1 MQFGNENQEPCR
13 RLARSEWQ
21 HTKVPSRILMVEDDD
36 RIRETTRF
44 VLEDE
49 GFAFEGV
56 ESGEEAMKVFLLR
69 PPDCVLVDLML
80 PGMDGFET
88 CRGLRQRSD
97 VPIIMVTARADTFDV
112 VAGLEAG
119 ADDYVT
125 KPFEPKEL
133 TARIRALLRRTRART
148 RPPAAIVLGDL
159 EIRLEE
165 GLVRRGG
172 HEITLTKTEFRLLS
186 ELASSPGRV
195 FTREMLLE
203 LVWDYNYFG
212 DSKLVDVH
220 ISRLR
225 AKLEADPVSPRHVIT
240 VRGLGYKV
248 VA

>member
-1 MQFGNENQEPCR
+1 M
-13 RLARSEWQ
+13 
-21 HTKVPSRILMVEDDD
+21 PSRILMIEDDD

-56 ESGEEAMKVFLLR
+56 ESGEEAMKIFGLR

-119 ADDYVT
+119 ADDYLT

-133 TARIRALLRRTRART
+133 TARIRALLRRTKARS
-148 RPPAAIVLGDL
+148 RPPTAIVLGDL
-159 EIRLEE
+159 EVRVEE
-165 GLVRRGG
+165 G
-172 HEITLTKTEFRLLS
+172 
-186 ELASSPGRV
+186 
-195 FTREMLLE
+195 
-203 LVWDYNYFG
+203 
-212 DSKLVDVH
+212 
-220 ISRLR
+220 
-225 AKLEADPVSPRHVIT
+225 
-240 VRGLGYKV
+240 
-248 VA
+248 